1 MVVVYDRLVAHD
13 EAERAAGPG
22 AESGSAQLEVNGV
35 RAATWVITAGR
46 NRTPGAPLNV
56 PPVLASNF
64 YLPGD
69 RLYSRTN
76 GTETTDAL
84 EEIIGGLDGGR
95 ALVFGSGMGAAAA
108 VLDGLPVGSTIA
120 LSADPYHGVA
130 GLADQGVEQG
140 RWTVDRIDMAD
151 TAAWVEAASRCDL
164 LWLESPANPLL
175 TVADLPTICSAAR
188 KPGNLVAV
196 DSTFATPFVQQ
207 PLALGADLVM
217 HSATKFIGGH
227 SDLLAGALVMNDD
240 DLYEKLAYRRLLA
253 GASIGGLEAFLA
265 VRGARTLA
273 LRMATAQRNAMEL
286 AKRLEAHGEITTV
299 RYPGLPSHPTHAAAA
314 SFMNGYGAVMSFDVA
329 GPGERADKVC
339 QAAELI
345 NHATSLGGV
354 ESTMERRAT
363 IAGQETMP
371 PTLIRF
377 SVGCEDVDDIW
388 SDLEQALKHT
398 A

>member
-1 MVVVYDRLVAHD
+1 MALD
-13 EAERAAGPG
+13 ESVPETGDQPDTTTARF
-22 AESGSAQLEVNGV
+22 SIDGV
-35 RAATWVITAGR
+35 HASTWVISAGR
-46 NRTPGAPLNV
+46 QRTPGAPLNV

-64 YLPGD
+64 YLPSD

-76 GTETTDAL
+76 GTETTEAL
-84 EEIIGGLDGGR
+84 EEILGGLDGGK

-108 VLDGLPVGSTIA
+108 VLDGLAVGSTIA

-140 RWTVDRIDMAD
+140 RWSVERIDMAD
-151 TAAWVEAASRCDL
+151 TAAWVEAASRVDL

-175 TVADLPTICSAAR
+175 TVADLPAICAAPR
-188 KPGNLVAV
+188 KPGNLIAV

-207 PLALGADLVM
+207 PLELGADLVM

-227 SDLLAGALVMNDD
+227 SDLLAGALVTPDEA
-240 DLYEKLAYRRLLA
+240 LYERLAYRRLLA

-273 LRMATAQRNAMEL
+273 LRMAAAQSNAMEL
-286 AKRLEAHGEITTV
+286 ALRLDAHSDVTTV
-299 RYPGLPSHPTHAAAA
+299 RYPGLVSHPTHAAAA

-329 GPGERADKVC
+329 GPGERADRVC

-388 SDLEQALKHT
+388 SDLEQALKRS

>member
-1 MVVVYDRLVAHD
+1 MVYARMMSSDDRTRRKDDGLG
-13 EAERAAGPG
+13 GPG
-22 AESGSAQLEVNGV
+22 FEVQGV
-35 RAATWVITAGR
+35 QASTWVIAAGR
-46 NRTPGAPLNV
+46 QRTPGAPLNV

-64 YLPGD
+64 YLPND

-108 VLDGLPVGSTIA
+108 VLDGMSVGSTIA

-140 RWTVDRIDMAD
+140 RWVVERIDMAD
-151 TAAWVEAASRCDL
+151 TAAWIDAAARVDL

-175 TVADLPTICSAAR
+175 TVADLPAICSAPR
-188 KPGNLVAV
+188 KAGNLIAV

-207 PLALGADLVM
+207 PLAMGADLVM

-240 DLYEKLAYRRLLA
+240 ELYDKLAYRRLLA
-253 GASIGGLEAFLA
+253 GATIGGLEAFLA

-273 LRMATAQRNAMEL
+273 LRMATAQNNAMEL
-286 AKRLEAHGEITTV
+286 AARLELHREISTV
-299 RYPGLPSHPTHAAAA
+299 RYPGLPSHPTHAAA
-314 SFMNGYGAVMSFDVA
+314 SFMNGFGAVMSFEVT
-329 GPGERADKVC
+329 GPGERADRVC

-363 IAGQETMP
+363 IAGQESMP

-388 SDLEQALKHT
+388 ADLDQALKHT